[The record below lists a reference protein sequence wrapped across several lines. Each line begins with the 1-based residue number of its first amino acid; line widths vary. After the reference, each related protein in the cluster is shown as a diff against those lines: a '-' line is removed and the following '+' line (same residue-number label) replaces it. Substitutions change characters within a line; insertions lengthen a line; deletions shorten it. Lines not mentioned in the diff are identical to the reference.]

1 MLKHILTKRMLQRT
15 FLLLSGCFFCSLTFA
30 EISVNSLF
38 SDHMLLQQGVTVPVW
53 GSSTT
58 EGQVTVRFNGQQLTS
73 KVSNGKWMV
82 KLKPMAVS
90 KEPLTMEVFAEDT
103 IRIHDV
109 LIGEVWLCSG
119 QSNMERQLGP
129 RPPQKPI
136 LGWEAERDRANYPLI
151 RQFYVPLKYAET
163 PQDDVDGKW
172 KVCSPNTVVD
182 FSAVGYFFAADLYKQ
197 LEVPIGI
204 LFSAFGGT
212 PAEDWTS
219 RAALERNPELNELV
233 KNYVETMNVGYHPKG
248 QCVSGLYNGMIHP
261 LLPFAIKGVAWYQG
275 ESNNNRAEQY
285 EMVLTNMIKNWRTD
299 FNQGDFPFLIVQIA
313 PHKDMKPELRD
324 AQRMVVAHV
333 PNTALIVTTDCG
345 DAMDIHPTNK
355 KPVGERLA
363 LAAHALAYH
372 GKEEYQGPMY
382 SAYKIKADKLYLTFK
397 HIGKGLVSLPQEEKL
412 KGFELAGA
420 DGVYYPAMA
429 SIEDTTIVLSSDR
442 VKKPKQARY
451 GWANVP
457 DVNFYNKDGLPA
469 SPFITEDVNEK
480 N

>member
-1 MLKHILTKRMLQRT
+1 
-15 FLLLSGCFFCSLTFA
+15 
-30 EISVNSLF
+30 
-38 SDHMLLQQGVTVPVW
+38 
-53 GSSTT
+53 
-58 EGQVTVRFNGQQLTS
+58 
-73 KVSNGKWMV
+73 
-82 KLKPMAVS
+82 
-90 KEPLTMEVFAEDT
+90 
-103 IRIHDV
+103 
-109 LIGEVWLCSG
+109 
-119 QSNMERQLGP
+119 
-129 RPPQKPI
+129 
-136 LGWEAERDRANYPLI
+136 
-151 RQFYVPLKYAET
+151 
-163 PQDDVDGKW
+163 
-172 KVCSPNTVVD
+172 
-182 FSAVGYFFAADLYKQ
+182 
-197 LEVPIGI
+197 
-204 LFSAFGGT
+204 
-212 PAEDWTS
+212 
-219 RAALERNPELNELV
+219 
-233 KNYVETMNVGYHPKG
+233 
-248 QCVSGLYNGMIHP
+248 
-261 LLPFAIKGVAWYQG
+261 
-275 ESNNNRAEQY
+275 
-285 EMVLTNMIKNWRTD
+285 
-299 FNQGDFPFLIVQIA
+299 PFLIVQIA

-363 LAAHALAYH
+363 LAAHAFAYH

-382 SAYKIKADKLYLTFK
+382 SAYKIKADKLSLTFK